1 MGPAGTSPESDVG
14 AYAETRARHSALVVG
29 ALVGAI
35 GVACLLLPD
44 ALLDVGSGLLL
55 RDVLFLLIASAL
67 VVALVRR
74 ILRPASADGGG
85 AAPAP
90 PAAGETERLLA
101 LGRAS
106 ANAAHDL
113 NNVLTAIG
121 GYAELALGR
130 ASADESTRQDLV
142 SIQRSADRGARL
154 AQRLLRGGTESQPE
168 VLDLNAVLMD
178 LGRVL
183 PHLMGGHVQVSVE
196 PASRPARI
204 VADLSELEQV
214 VLNLA
219 FNARAALAEG
229 GRLLIQAGIL
239 DLPGEPQRVELL
251 VFDDGRGMDAA
262 TRERAFEPG
271 FSTRPGGT
279 GLGLP
284 AVAAIVRRAGG
295 SISCDSSPGQGTSVR
310 LLLPLA
316 EPASHGESGTAPAT
330 VAVPPAPRLMVLVVD
345 DDAAVC
351 GVVSRMLQDG
361 GHTTLTARN
370 GNQAFEMVARG
381 GIDLVL
387 CDMLMPE
394 KEGLETITSLREHW
408 PALPIIAMSGALRGD
423 SYMGM
428 ARKFGAVETLRK
440 PFGREA
446 LLAAVAA
453 AAQAAEITRHEEAG
467 TA

>member
-1 MGPAGTSPESDVG
+1 MRPAGTSPEPDDGVD
-14 AYAETRARHSALVVG
+14 AETRARHSALVVG

-55 RDVLFLLIASAL
+55 RDVLFLLIATAL
-67 VVALVRR
+67 VIALVRR
-74 ILRPASADGGG
+74 MLRAAPADGGG

-90 PAAGETERLLA
+90 PTASETERLVA

-106 ANAAHDL
+106 ANTAHDL

-130 ASADESTRQDLV
+130 GSADEPTRQDLV

-154 AQRLLRGGTESQPE
+154 AQRLLRGGAEPQPE

-183 PHLMGGHVQVSVE
+183 PHLMGEHVHVSVE

-204 VADLSELEQV
+204 VAELSELEQV

-229 GRLLIQAGIL
+229 GRLVIQAGIL
-239 DLPGEPQRVELL
+239 DVPGEPQRVELL

-295 SISCDSSPGQGTSVR
+295 TISCDSSPGRGTSVR

-316 EPASHGESGTAPAT
+316 EPSPHAASGAVQLQA
-330 VAVPPAPRLMVLVVD
+330 AVPPAPHLMVLVVD

-351 GVVSRMLQDG
+351 GVVARMLQDG
-361 GHTTLTARN
+361 GHATIIARD
-370 GNQAFEMVARG
+370 GNQAFELVARG

-453 AAQAAEITRHEEAG
+453 AMPAAESARHEGAG